1 VGNNKEIHQKDKNF
15 LVFKSKTLPSTK
27 APYSQAIIHD
37 NLLFISGQIAFDPKK
52 NGVIFGTLEEETQQ
66 TLDNLKNILIEAGSS
81 LENVLKV
88 TVFLTDMKKFH
99 KFNSVY
105 KNFFVNDPPARSC
118 VEVAHLPFDA
128 KVEIEA
134 IAHL

>member
-1 VGNNKEIHQKDKNF
+1 MAKK
-15 LVFKSKTLPSTK
+15 VFESKTLPSTK
-27 APYSQAIIHD
+27 APYSQAIIYGK
-37 NLLFISGQIAFDPKK
+37 LLFVSGQIAFDPNK
-52 NGVIFGTLEEETQQ
+52 NGVISGTIEQETK
-66 TLDNLKNILIEAGSS
+66 LALNNIKNIINEAGSS

-88 TVFLTDMKKFH
+88 TVFLTNMKEFH

-105 KNFFVNDPPARSC
+105 KQYFANDPPARSC
-118 VEVAHLPFDA
+118 VEVKCLPFDA

>member
-1 VGNNKEIHQKDKNF
+1 MPKK
-15 LVFKSKTLPSTK
+15 VFQSKTLPSTK
-27 APYSQAIIHD
+27 APYSQAIIHE
-37 NLLFISGQIAFDPKK
+37 NLLFVSGQIAFDPKK
-52 NGVIFGTLEEETQQ
+52 NGVISGTIEEETKL
-66 TLDNLKNILIEAGSS
+66 TMNNIRSILNEAGSS

-105 KNFFVNDPPARSC
+105 KQFFLENPPARSC
-118 VEVAHLPFDA
+118 VEVASLPFDA

>member
-1 VGNNKEIHQKDKNF
+1 MPKK
-15 LVFKSKTLPSTK
+15 VFQSKTLPSTK
-27 APYSQAIIHD
+27 APYSQAIIHE
-37 NLLFISGQIAFDPKK
+37 NLLFVSGQIAFDPKK
-52 NGVIFGTLEEETQQ
+52 NGVISGTIEEETEL
-66 TLDNLKNILIEAGSS
+66 TMNNIKSILNEAGSS
-81 LENVLKV
+81 LDNVLKV

-105 KNFFVNDPPARSC
+105 KQFFLENPPARSC
-118 VEVAHLPFDA
+118 VEVASLPFDA